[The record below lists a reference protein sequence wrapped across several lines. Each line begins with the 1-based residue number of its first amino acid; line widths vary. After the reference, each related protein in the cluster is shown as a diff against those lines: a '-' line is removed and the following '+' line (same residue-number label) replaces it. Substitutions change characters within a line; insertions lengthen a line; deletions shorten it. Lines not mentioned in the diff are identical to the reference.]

1 MNFTRP
7 SVAFFFAIFTVSIFY
22 SCGETSACDCRA
34 NDLKGEAANIE
45 MKEKCKETENNMS
58 AEQKAEFI
66 ASYMNC
72 K

>member
-22 SCGETSACDCRA
+22 SCSEASACDCRA

-45 MKEKCKETENNMS
+45 MKEKCKETENNIS

-66 ASYMNC
+66 SSYKNC

>member
-22 SCGETSACDCRA
+22 SCSEASACVCKA
-34 NDLKGEAANIE
+34 NDLKSEAANIE

>member
-45 MKEKCKETENNMS
+45 MKEK
-58 AEQKAEFI
+58 
-66 ASYMNC
+66 
-72 K
+72 